1 VSLTYR
7 NSVHNNGDIGNN
19 SCQCASEN
27 APSPRWSSAILLMV
41 IVLMTIVKDKD
52 VFACKRGGAAARGN
66 IDPEAY
72 LTLLNRDSSR

>member
-1 VSLTYR
+1 
-7 NSVHNNGDIGNN
+7 
-19 SCQCASEN
+19 
-27 APSPRWSSAILLMV
+27 MV

-66 IDPEAY
+66 IDPESY